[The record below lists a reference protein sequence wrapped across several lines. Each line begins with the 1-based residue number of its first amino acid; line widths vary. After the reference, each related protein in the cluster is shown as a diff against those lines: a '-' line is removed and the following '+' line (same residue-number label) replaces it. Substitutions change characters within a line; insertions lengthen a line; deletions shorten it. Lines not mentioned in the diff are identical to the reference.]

1 MIKYI
6 FLDLDDTIFDFHKAE
21 KVAIA
26 KTLQDMG
33 IEVNEKIM
41 DRYRVIN
48 DAQWKML
55 ENGELTREE
64 LKIRRYRLLF
74 EELQMNCSAK
84 EAAVI
89 YEKYLS
95 QGHFFIDGA
104 EAMLYELKDRY
115 RLFLVSNGT
124 AVVQKGRLASSG
136 IEPFFERIF
145 ISEEVGFNKPAKEY
159 FEYCFSQ
166 IPEFKREESVIVGDS
181 LTSDIRG
188 GKNAE
193 IKTIWF
199 QPKLKANESATGAI
213 QPDYTIHKLSEL
225 GALLE
230 KL

>member
-1 MIKYI
+1 M
-6 FLDLDDTIFDFHKAE
+6 
-21 KVAIA
+21 
-26 KTLQDMG
+26 
-33 IEVNEKIM
+33 
-41 DRYRVIN
+41 
-48 DAQWKML
+48 
-55 ENGELTREE
+55 
-64 LKIRRYRLLF
+64 F

-199 QPKLKANESATGAI
+199 QPKLRANESVTGAI